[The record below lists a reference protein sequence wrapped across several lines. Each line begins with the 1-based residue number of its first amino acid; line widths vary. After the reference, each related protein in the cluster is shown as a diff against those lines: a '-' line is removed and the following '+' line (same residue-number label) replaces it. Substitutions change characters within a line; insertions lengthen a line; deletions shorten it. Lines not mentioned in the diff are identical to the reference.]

1 MCLFKFEHVTKV
13 SRKTKIT
20 DDVSFQLY
28 AGEIVGLIGPNGAG
42 KTTIMKIMTGLY
54 NIDSGTLSLNSINP
68 TQNFNQYISSI
79 GAIIE
84 DPLFYPNLTGYQCLN
99 YYAKLRNV
107 PTEIVRK
114 TIELVGLNSSD
125 NKKIKSF
132 SLGMRQRLGIAQAL
146 LTQPQLLIL
155 DEPFNGLDPNGVKEL
170 RTLLMQMK
178 EDNKTIFLSSHTL
191 SELEL
196 ICDRVIFIDQGK
208 IVSIKD
214 GTKDSVETY
223 LVLDTNDND
232 AAMNLLNFSFEI
244 EITNLKNNK
253 LIIKKTPETDV
264 TDILIQL
271 KKGNLQVNSI
281 TEEKT
286 SLADSFEEIYNESV
300 IK

>member
-1 MCLFKFEHVTKV
+1 MCLFEFEHVTKN
-13 SRKTKIT
+13 SRKAKII
-20 DDVSFQLY
+20 DDVSFQLH
-28 AGEIVGLIGPNGAG
+28 AGEIVGLVGPNGVG

-54 NIDSGTLSLNSINP
+54 TIDSGTLSLDAINP
-68 TQNFNQYISSI
+68 TQNFNQYISRV

-84 DPLFYPNLTGYQCLN
+84 EPLFYPNLTGYQCLN

-107 PTEIVRK
+107 STEVVKK
-114 TIELVGLNSSD
+114 TIELVGLDSSD

-170 RTLLMQMK
+170 RTLLVQMR
-178 EDNKTIFLSSHTL
+178 EENKTIFLSSHTL

-196 ICDRVIFIDQGK
+196 ICDRVIFLDKGK
-208 IVSIKD
+208 LVSIKE
-214 GTKDSVETY
+214 GIKDSIETY
-223 LVLDTNDND
+223 FVLDTNDN
-232 AAMNLLNFSFEI
+232 ATAITLLNFNFEI
-244 EITNLKNNK
+244 ESTNLKNSK
-253 LIIKKTPETDV
+253 LLIKKTPETDI
-264 TDILIQL
+264 TEILIQL
-271 KKGNLQVNSI
+271 KKENLQVHSI
-281 TEEKT
+281 TEEKI

>member
-1 MCLFKFEHVTKV
+1 MCLFKFEHVTKA

-20 DDVSFQLY
+20 DDVSFQLH
-28 AGEIVGLIGPNGAG
+28 AGEIVGLVGPNGAG

-54 NIDSGTLSLNSINP
+54 NIDNGTLSLNSINP

-214 GTKDSVETY
+214 GTKDSTETY

-232 AAMNLLNFSFEI
+232 AAMTLLNFSFEI